1 VNDVGKSKVN
11 NKIDKLF
18 DKMRAD
24 KSLALIPFV
33 PINWPSKEDTVSI
46 VETALNAGAHAI
58 ELGIPFSDPL
68 ADGITNQKAYQEA
81 LENGANVSNL
91 FQIVKKLRNKRI
103 EKPIIAFSY
112 YNPIYKFGSELF
124 FKQAQE
130 SGLDGVIVV
139 DLPPEESHQFSIL
152 AKKHNVHQIY
162 LLAPTSDIDRI
173 KLVAQQATGFI
184 YCVSI
189 SGTTGTR
196 EDFSDELVHFISK
209 VKKQTDLPIAIGFG
223 VSKKKHIDFIANI
236 ADGAI
241 VGSAFV
247 EHIRNS
253 SNTNRSSK
261 ITEFVRNLVEVHRD

>member
-1 VNDVGKSKVN
+1 MN

-18 DKMRAD
+18 DKLKVD
-24 KSLALIPFV
+24 KSIALIPFV

-68 ADGITNQKAYQEA
+68 ADGTTNQNAYQEA
-81 LENGANVSNL
+81 LKNGANINSL
-91 FQIVKKLRNKRI
+91 FQIVKKLRNNKI

-112 YNPIYKFGSELF
+112 YNPIYKFGTELF
-124 FKQAQE
+124 LKQAQE

-139 DLPPEESHQFSIL
+139 DLPPEESQKFSIL
-152 AKKHNVHQIY
+152 AKKYNLHQIY
-162 LLAPTSDIDRI
+162 LLAPTSDMNRI
-173 KLVAQQATGFI
+173 KLVAKQATGFI
-184 YCVSI
+184 YCVSV
-189 SGTTGTR
+189 SGTTGVR
-196 EDFSDELVHFISK
+196 EDFSDELINFISQ

-247 EHIRNS
+247 ENIRNS
-253 SNTNRSSK
+253 SSADRSFK
-261 ITEFVRNLVEVHRD
+261 ISEFVKNLVEVNEN